1 MAAMR
6 MLGQTPTSLTETFEG
21 LDVEAEIA
29 KRAKSAQLPAGQT
42 WNKIRQAQAML
53 TYNIT
58 AQFDNDLVKTAKAI
72 NEKLLIIV
80 SKGDRVVSP
89 GPATALAKLSNAT
102 LLELDKGCGHA
113 DPWCDAETFSNA
125 LREFLAE

>member
-1 MAAMR
+1 MTWHLECQCQTPLEVMAAMR

-80 SKGDRVVSP
+80 SKLLQAPFLLVSN
-89 GPATALAKLSNAT
+89 LAKS
-102 LLELDKGCGHA
+102 
-113 DPWCDAETFSNA
+113 
-125 LREFLAE
+125 